1 MCVPWDLLV
10 VRENPLRVPQRKAR
24 ETRILKGVQ
33 VMTRKKRKLYE
44 PLYVY
49 VRRGGIASSHT
60 LEGSN
65 HMVIVDR
72 DNKQRVLGIEFL
84 APIPRQRPC
93 KRGRG
98 RK

>member
-1 MCVPWDLLV
+1 MVD
-10 VRENPLRVPQRKAR
+10 QGDGQKA
-24 ETRILKGVQ
+24 
-33 VMTRKKRKLYE
+33 MTRKKRKLYE